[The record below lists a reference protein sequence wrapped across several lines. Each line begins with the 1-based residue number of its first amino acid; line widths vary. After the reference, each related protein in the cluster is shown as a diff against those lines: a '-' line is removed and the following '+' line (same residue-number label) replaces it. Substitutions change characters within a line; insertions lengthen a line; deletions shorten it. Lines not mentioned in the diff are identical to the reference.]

1 MTVPLRECGAASRA
15 LSAVLLW
22 SRNRDRAQAGPGPM
36 PLDVVS
42 ALRAVC
48 KRVRRIQD
56 LLPDEKLLTTG
67 WGEDKVPVTEELL
80 AVQAQ
85 LRQLAA
91 KQVALEDKCRVQA
104 WRESMDEAWKDKRRE
119 VYRWVKGKEDPS
131 LVMLARE
138 DGTLTANL
146 GEMDALVKE
155 AWGANNAQVC
165 GQGGA
170 GRGLV
175 HGAVWEARSVHAH
188 GGVGPQGG

>member
-1 MTVPLRECGAASRA
+1 MTGPLRECGAASRA

-36 PLDVVS
+36 PLDVSS

-85 LRQLAA
+85 QRQLAA
-91 KQVALEDKCRVQA
+91 K
-104 WRESMDEAWKDKRRE
+104 
-119 VYRWVKGKEDPS
+119 
-131 LVMLARE
+131 
-138 DGTLTANL
+138 
-146 GEMDALVKE
+146 
-155 AWGANNAQVC
+155 
-165 GQGGA
+165 
-170 GRGLV
+170 
-175 HGAVWEARSVHAH
+175 
-188 GGVGPQGG
+188 